1 VRVFVFR
8 VGVVH
13 RDRLT
18 TEVRRAYFAPH
29 PSWSSRTGVLVFPR
43 EIPTRGEGPVAELTT
58 QLERGLEEH
67 FRSKPVRIMWGMRDP
82 AFTPQMLD
90 NLWLRTF
97 PNAEVTRL
105 EDAGHFLQEDA
116 HERIVPELLRFL
128 AQHADRTAVDQSPLG
143 R

>member
-1 VRVFVFR
+1 M
-8 VGVVH
+8 
-13 RDRLT
+13 
-18 TEVRRAYFAPH
+18 
-29 PSWSSRTGVLVFPR
+29 TGR
-43 EIPTRGEGPVAELTT
+43 
-58 QLERGLEEH
+58 LERGLEEH

-97 PNAEVTRL
+97 PTAEVTRL
-105 EDAGHFLQEDA
+105 EDAGHLLQEDA

-128 AQHADRTAVDQSPLG
+128 AQPPGRTTVDRPTFG